1 MAKHCVTV
9 EILGG
14 SVQTDRRFH
23 LSIHEN
29 WLLQKLVQLLSIHLI
44 EHLMEHIVVEY
55 HLVVGLVVEN
65 GRLARFCETD
75 KACLRILRGFEIIR
89 VRIAALLVVHM
100 LGERVHLV
108 RAGLLERLR
117 KDQHTVGLLVKDGQ
131 KVFLLLLCPLL
142 RDKTLQLRPAVVVNG
157 VEENQVRTNAPINH

>member
-44 EHLMEHIVVEY
+44 EHLVEHIVVEY

-142 RDKTLQLRPAVVVNG
+142 RDEALQLRPAVVVNG